1 MNASLAY
8 VNTDRPDVR
17 SSVASAMIVRTTPP
31 SDDVRNPMRR
41 LWKRHW
47 KKIAIGAA
55 TLVVLVLVGSLLYAK
70 VFNKA
75 DAEFNQNDVIDKLDA
90 TTTLAVSVDSTTP
103 TSDTPTSN
111 DASSTTAGTTSTDV
125 DGDWTIAPDSEV
137 GYRVDESINGFE
149 TTANGRT
156 NAITGQLTIDGTKA
170 TAGNW
175 TVDMTTFKS
184 DESRRD
190 RQFNGRIM
198 AVGEFPTSTFVLTEP
213 IDFGSVPADGET
225 ISATATGDL
234 TLRGVTKP
242 VTFELQATF
251 KNGRI
256 GVLGQIPIVFSD
268 FDIPNPSLATV
279 STEDNGLLEFVLIF
293 DTA

>member
-1 MNASLAY
+1 MLA
-8 VNTDRPDVR
+8 
-17 SSVASAMIVRTTPP
+17 
-31 SDDVRNPMRR
+31 
-41 LWKRHW
+41 
-47 KKIAIGAA
+47 
-55 TLVVLVLVGSLLYAK
+55 GSFIYAK

-90 TTTLAVSVDSTTP
+90 TTTIASSVDSTTP
-103 TSDTPTSN
+103 TSDSTANTT
-111 DASSTTAGTTSTDV
+111 DSTTAPSSTGTGV
-125 DGDWTIAPDSEV
+125 DGAWTIAAESEV
-137 GYRVDESINGFE
+137 GYRVDESINGFD

-156 NAITGQLTIDGTKA
+156 NAITGQFTIEGTKA
-170 TAGNW
+170 TAGDW

-190 RQFNGRIM
+190 GQFKGRIM
-198 AVGEFPTSTFVLTEP
+198 AVDQFPTSTFTLTEP
-213 IDFGSVPADGET
+213 IDFGAVPADGQT
-225 ISATATGDL
+225 ITATATGDL

-256 GVLGQIPIVFSD
+256 GVLGQIPVLFSD
-268 FDIPNPSLATV
+268 FGIPNPSIATI

-293 DTA
+293 DKA